1 MVALFVV
8 NPMERVILN
17 QTVNRLRVETQV
29 KPYNVRL

>member
-17 QTVNRLRVETQV
+17 QTVNRLETQV